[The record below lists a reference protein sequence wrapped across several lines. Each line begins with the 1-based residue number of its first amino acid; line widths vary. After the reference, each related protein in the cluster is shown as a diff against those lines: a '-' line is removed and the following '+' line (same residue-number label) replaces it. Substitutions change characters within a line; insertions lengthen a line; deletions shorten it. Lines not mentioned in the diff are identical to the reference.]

1 MLPHTSI
8 KSDKPS
14 TLPFDEYLYALTFC
28 PTKTIS
34 ETPCSINLVTSSK
47 ICSGFL
53 LTSSPLVYG
62 TTQKEQYFEQ
72 PSMIDTK
79 LETPVA
85 SGWGNESNFSTMGN
99 ETSTAWI
106 LFPSLSK
113 EGTL

>member
-14 TLPFDEYLYALTFC
+14 NLPLSEYLYAFTFC

-34 ETPCSINLVTSSK
+34 ETPCSTNLATSSN

-72 PSMIDTK
+72 PSIIDTK
-79 LETPVA
+79 LDAPVA
-85 SGWGNESNFSTMGN
+85 SGSGNESNFSSIGKD
-99 ETSTAWI
+99 TSIA
-106 LFPSLSK
+106 
-113 EGTL
+113 